1 MILANLSNK
10 KIKAENFKTMT
21 RKALKMTSVSKIT
34 GKAGKISSISTR
46 AMEDH
51 NMAMII
57 QIKTE
62 DRILIKRLLLV
73 KIRIIEVIKVIKG
86 TRKCRCQCN
95 KSAKTNFNSTNRIS
109 PSIKSRVN
117 SRTHRGKD
125 KASRN
130 NLWVNSS
137 LKITRTKWWKAVD
150 LKRTNRWWNLI
161 KDRDHNNNSGV
172 VQAKNA
178 WDQMTRLDA
187 TWIP

>member
-1 MILANLSNK
+1 
-10 KIKAENFKTMT
+10 MT
-21 RKALKMTSVSKIT
+21 RKALKMTLVSKIT
-34 GKAGKISSISTR
+34 GKAGKISSINKDM
-46 AMEDH
+46 ADH

-62 DRILIKRLLLV
+62 DKILIKRLLLV
-73 KIRIIEVIKVIKG
+73 KIRIIEVNKVIKE

-117 SRTHRGKD
+117 SKTHRGKG

-137 LKITRTKWWKAVD
+137 LKITRTK
-150 LKRTNRWWNLI
+150 
-161 KDRDHNNNSGV
+161 
-172 VQAKNA
+172 
-178 WDQMTRLDA
+178 
-187 TWIP
+187 